1 MALMAASG
9 RLAAPAAAAGGVT
22 PSTPPGMVPVYQ
34 KPAADKRR
42 RRPPG
47 AKPGH
52 TGSRRKPPASV
63 DVKVE
68 HRLDACPCCG
78 GGLQRCDR
86 TRTRLVEDVP
96 QDLKPVVTEHTV
108 HRDYCP
114 NCKKHVEPA
123 VPDAMPGA
131 TLGHHAV
138 ALSSYFHYGLGV
150 SIAQARDLLGGHLR
164 LDVTAGGLVSAWQ
177 RMADALAPW
186 YEQAHRQLLAT
197 ACLHADETGWR
208 VDGATHW
215 LWCFCDRATCLY
227 LIDRSRGGPA
237 LKRFFDEAFAGTLVT
252 DFWAAYDA
260 VAADDRQVCL
270 PHLFRELAKVDE
282 RNASPEW
289 AAFAK
294 KLKRLLRDGL
304 RLRKRPDFT
313 PDRYRSR
320 VDLIDRR
327 LAALADAAYDDP
339 DAARLAK
346 RLGRFRDYYF
356 TFLEKPGVP
365 PDNNHAERQIRPAVI
380 QRKTIL
386 CNRSADG
393 ADVQA
398 VLMSVFRTLRLRGHD
413 PTRTIAAALRELI
426 STGKL
431 PPLPE
436 PVVADG

>member
-1 MALMAASG
+1 M
-9 RLAAPAAAAGGVT
+9 
-22 PSTPPGMVPVYQ
+22 
-34 KPAADKRR
+34 
-42 RRPPG
+42 
-47 AKPGH
+47 
-52 TGSRRKPPASV
+52 
-63 DVKVE
+63 
-68 HRLDACPCCG
+68 
-78 GGLQRCDR
+78 
-86 TRTRLVEDVP
+86 
-96 QDLKPVVTEHTV
+96 
-108 HRDYCP
+108 
-114 NCKKHVEPA
+114 
-123 VPDAMPGA
+123 
-131 TLGHHAV
+131 
-138 ALSSYFHYGLGV
+138 
-150 SIAQARDLLGGHLR
+150 
-164 LDVTAGGLVSAWQ
+164 TAGGLVSAWQ

-282 RNASPEW
+282 RNASPGW
-289 AAFAK
+289 LAFAK

-365 PDNNHAERQIRPAVI
+365 PDNNHAERQIRPGRHPAEDDPV
-380 QRKTIL
+380 QPVDGRG
-386 CNRSADG
+386 RGAGG
-393 ADVQA
+393 ADERVP
-398 VLMSVFRTLRLRGHD
+398 D
-413 PTRTIAAALRELI
+413 AAAARPRPDADDRRRAAGADLDRQTAAAAGASRCRRLKCYAVA
-426 STGKL
+426 SSPAANVSRATSRSL
-431 PPLPE
+431 ADSSNVSAVTPLTHSIVTCP
-436 PVVADG
+436 AA